1 MESVT
6 YYFYM
11 QELEMSVV
19 KSDSV
24 RSRIKFALSSVCV
37 VSCVLF
43 TPVAPSVAKAADISL
58 PNPQMEAGMSVMQA
72 LAKRQTSRS
81 FSGEELTPSQ
91 LSHILWAANGVNR
104 PDSDGRTNP
113 AALGVHSVE
122 VYAVTAEGIFLYQPQ
137 THTLQSIAEGD
148 FRMTTTTGQPFVGEA
163 PLNLVY
169 VGNSAA
175 WENAGRGPSGE
186 KQVLFDSIAAG
197 TMAQSVALVAAA
209 EGIGTCVRASVD
221 HAAFSEAAHL
231 QDGQTILLAQTLG
244 VLP

>member
-1 MESVT
+1 M
-6 YYFYM
+6 
-11 QELEMSVV
+11 

-122 VYAVTAEGIFLYQPQ
+122 VYQPK
-137 THTLQSIAEGD
+137 THTLESIADGD

-169 VGNSAA
+169 VGNSSA

-197 TMAQSVALVAAA
+197 TMAQSVSLVAAA